1 MSHVPF
7 DYHFYDSCPHS
18 FAALFIVVFYDNNAL
33 RGNCDTLV
41 KEFVNSVLSDDRIPL
56 HQDSYLDHTLLKISI
71 HRYNKF
77 SYTEK
82 GKLE

>member
-1 MSHVPF
+1 MVFF
-7 DYHFYDSCPHS
+7 D
-18 FAALFIVVFYDNNAL
+18 DNNAL

-41 KEFVNSVLSDDRIPL
+41 KEFDDSVLSDDRIQL

-71 HRYNKF
+71 DRYNKS

-82 GKLE
+82 EKLE